1 MTFVAWSAR
10 GFGRA
15 YLAGLAPVA
24 TATAAATKAPAAAT
38 KAPAAATKAAA
49 SLVEN
54 AAALRKR
61 RDYVIDG
68 AIRKP

>member
-1 MTFVAWSAR
+1 MA

-24 TATAAATKAPAAAT
+24 ATVVAAAP
-38 KAPAAATKAAA
+38 
-49 SLVEN
+49 LVES
-54 AAALRKR
+54 AAALGKG

>member
-24 TATAAATKAPAAAT
+24 TATAT
-38 KAPAAATKAAA
+38 AAATKAAA

>member
-1 MTFVAWSAR
+1 MTFIAWSAR

-24 TATAAATKAPAAAT
+24 TATATAT

>member
-1 MTFVAWSAR
+1 MTFIAWSAR

-24 TATAAATKAPAAAT
+24 TATATAAATKAAAAAT
-38 KAPAAATKAAA
+38 KAPA